1 VFLNNQ
7 GASDASGQISTT
19 DGNIFFS
26 VDAGTKLL
34 DAQNQPITQITAS
47 IPTSMPAPPS
57 QNAIVLPYDFGPDGA
72 TFEPPMTLTLKYD
85 PATLPQGVNEST
97 LYIAYWDGS
106 QWQVLPSTVDTVAKT
121 LTVMISHF
129 TDYAVMVPLA
139 TTTATAAPLITPKSG
154 SNLAIILIS
163 AFGVVILVALVLF
176 FVMRRKNKIVFV
188 TDPQTIRAGVVS
200 KMITIQIRNAKDK
213 PVKVTR
219 DTIIDLS
226 SSSGGNFSAGS
237 DGILTTTT
245 IKLAEGSDSTGFYYI
260 DKNRGSVTITAS
272 NNKLMSGK
280 QTETID

>member
-1 VFLNNQ
+1 VFLNSQ

-34 DAQNQPITQITAS
+34 DAQNQPIIQITAS

-106 QWQVLPSTVDTVAKT
+106 QWQMLPSTVDTVAKT

-129 TDYAVMVPLA
+129 TDYAVMAPLA
-139 TTTATAAPLITPKSG
+139 TTTATAAPIITPKSG
-154 SNLAIILIS
+154 SNLAIILVS
-163 AFGVVILVALVLF
+163 VLGVMILAGLILF
-176 FVMRRKNKIVFV
+176 FIMRRKNKIVFI
-188 TDPQTIRAGVVS
+188 TGPQTIKAGAVS
-200 KMITIQIRNAKDK
+200 KTITIQIRNAKDK
-213 PVKVTR
+213 PATFKS

-226 SSSGGNFSAGS
+226 SSSGGKFSVGN
-237 DGILTTTT
+237 DGILTATMV
-245 IKLAEGSDSTGFYYI
+245 KLAEGTDSISFYYTNAI
-260 DKNRGSVTITAS
+260 KGSVTITAS
-272 NNKLMSGK
+272 NNKLISGK